1 MQHYD
6 IILFDLDGTLTDPGL
21 GITNAVAHAL
31 RRFGIPVPPR
41 TELYKFIG
49 PPLVDSFMEYY
60 GMTKEQADT
69 AVVYYREHYRDTG
82 LFENVVYD
90 GIDAMLAH
98 LTAAGK
104 TPVLATSKPEVF
116 ARRILAHFDLDGY
129 FPFVAGATLDGS
141 LSTKGD
147 VIAHA
152 LNLCQPEDLRRVVMV
167 GDRKHDILGAKE
179 NGLDSIGV
187 LYGYGDRPELEQAG
201 ATYIAPTVAELE
213 ALLLG

>member
-6 IILFDLDGTLTDPGL
+6 IVLFDLDGTLTDPGL

-31 RRFGIPVPPR
+31 RRFNIPVPPR
-41 TELYKFIG
+41 PELYKFIG

-69 AVVYYREHYRDTG
+69 AVIYYREHYRDTG

-90 GIDAMLAH
+90 GIDAMLTH

-104 TPVLATSKPEVF
+104 MPVLATSKPEVF
-116 ARRILAHFDLDGY
+116 ARRILEHFNLDRY

-147 VIAHA
+147 VIARA
-152 LNLCQPEDLRRVVMV
+152 LTLCHPVELCRVVMV
-167 GDRKHDILGAKE
+167 GDRKHDIFGAK
-179 NGLDSIGV
+179 
-187 LYGYGDRPELEQAG
+187 
-201 ATYIAPTVAELE
+201 
-213 ALLLG
+213 

>member
-31 RRFGIPVPPR
+31 HRFGIPVPPR

-90 GIDAMLAH
+90 GIDAMLAR

-116 ARRILAHFDLDGY
+116 ARRILEHFDLDRY
-129 FPFVAGATLDGS
+129 FRFVAGATLDGS

>member
-6 IILFDLDGTLTDPGL
+6 VVLFDLDGTLTDPGL

-60 GMTKEQADT
+60 GMTRGQADT
-69 AVVYYREHYRDTG
+69 AVVYYREYYRDIG

-116 ARRILAHFDLDGY
+116 ARRILEHFRLDGY
-129 FPFVAGATLDGS
+129 FPFAVGASMDGS
-141 LSTKGD
+141 LSTKGA
-147 VIAHA
+147 VIAQA
-152 LNLCQPEDLRRVVMV
+152 LRLCQPEDLRRVVMV

-187 LYGYGDRPELEQAG
+187 LYGYGDRPELEAAG
-201 ATYIAPTVAELE
+201 ATYIAPTVADLE

>member
-6 IILFDLDGTLTDPGL
+6 IVLFDLDGTLTDPGL

-31 RRFGIPVPPR
+31 RRFNIPVPPR
-41 TELYKFIG
+41 PELYKFIG

-69 AVVYYREHYRDTG
+69 AVIYYREHYRDTG

-90 GIDAMLAH
+90 GIDAMLTH

-104 TPVLATSKPEVF
+104 MPVLATSKPEVF
-116 ARRILAHFDLDGY
+116 ARRILEHFNLDRY

-147 VIAHA
+147 VIARA
-152 LNLCQPEDLRRVVMV
+152 LTLCHPAELCRVVMV
-167 GDRKHDILGAKE
+167 GDRRHDIFGAKE

-201 ATYIAPTVAELE
+201 ATCIAPTVADLE

>member
-82 LFENVVYD
+82 LFENAVYD
-90 GIDAMLAH
+90 GIDTMLAR

-116 ARRILAHFDLDGY
+116 ARRILEHFDLDRY
-129 FPFVAGATLDGS
+129 FRFVAGATLDGS